1 MAQKPPQPEERPM
14 KINLA
19 TCTRRTLL
27 ALAAATALT
36 LPAAIT
42 AQAQDVVFLSTQ
54 LRPIEEAQKVRDVL
68 LKGGPK
74 TNFITEEP
82 AKLNVRIEAEMK
94 AGARSFSVIGALH
107 GEISG
112 LPADSLDTVDD
123 IMAKMRAT
131 GMPDAIASLGKLGGE
146 KQVYIPWMQA
156 TYIMAANKQALKHL
170 PQGADINALTYDQLN
185 TWAENVRKATG
196 ERKLGFPAGPT
207 GLMARFFQGYLY
219 PSYTGGVVST
229 FKSAEAEQMWGAF
242 KAMWANVNPS
252 STSYNFMQEPLATGE
267 VWIAFDHIARL
278 KDALA
283 AKPDDFVTFPAPSA
297 GKGRGFMPVIAG
309 FAVPKGGPNRAGAE
323 VLIAHMLKPEIQL
336 AHAREVGFFPVVKA
350 DLPADMPAGTKL
362 LASAVAAQAASKDAL
377 VSLLPIGLG
386 GKGGEFNK
394 VYNDTFQR
402 IVIRGED
409 IKTVLAAQAVA
420 LKAIIDET
428 KAPCWAPDK
437 ASTGPCPV
445 N

>member
-1 MAQKPPQPEERPM
+1 MTQ
-14 KINLA
+14 
-19 TCTRRTLL
+19 TRRTLL
-27 ALAAATALT
+27 ALAAATGLT
-36 LPAAIT
+36 LPLASA

-74 TNFITEEP
+74 TNFVVEEP
-82 AKLNVRIEAEMK
+82 AKLNVRVEAEQK
-94 AGARSFSVIGALH
+94 AGTRSFSVIGALH

-112 LPADSLDTVDD
+112 LPADSLDAVDD
-123 IMAKMRAT
+123 IMGKLKAA
-131 GMPDAIASLGKLGGE
+131 GMPDAIANLGKLGGGT
-146 KQVYIPWMQA
+146 QVYIPWMQA

-170 PQGADINALTYDQLN
+170 PSGADINALTYEQLGA
-185 TWAENVRKATG
+185 WAENVRKATG

-219 PSYTGGVVST
+219 PSHTGGVVST
-229 FKSAEAEQMWGAF
+229 FKSDDAEKMWASF
-242 KAMWANVNPS
+242 KALWANVNPA
-252 STSYNFMQEPLATGE
+252 STNYNFMQEPLASGE

-278 KDALA
+278 KDALS
-283 AKPDDFVTFPAPSA
+283 AKPDDFVTFPAPA
-297 GKGRGFMPVIAG
+297 GPKGRGFMPVIAG
-309 FAVPKGGPNRAGAE
+309 FAVPKGAPNRAGAE
-323 VLIAHMLKPEIQL
+323 ALIAHMLKPDIQL

-362 LASAVAAQAASKDAL
+362 LASAVSAQAASKDAL

-386 GKGGEFNK
+386 AKGGEFNK
-394 VYNDTFQR
+394 VYNDAFQR
-402 IVIRGED
+402 IVIRNED
-409 IKTVLAAQAVA
+409 IKTVLASQATA
-420 LKAIIDET
+420 LKAIMEET

>member
-1 MAQKPPQPEERPM
+1 M
-14 KINLA
+14 KK
-19 TCTRRTLL
+19 TML
-27 ALAAATALT
+27 ALAGLSMAAL
-36 LPAAIT
+36 LPAAP
-42 AQAQDVVFLSTQ
+42 AALAQDVVFLSTQ

-68 LKGGPK
+68 LKGGPR
-74 TNFITEEP
+74 TNFVTEEP
-82 AKLNVRIEAEMK
+82 ARLNVRVEAESR
-94 AGARSFSVIGALH
+94 AGTRSFSVIGALH
-107 GEISG
+107 GELAG
-112 LPADSLDTVDD
+112 LPAGALDDVGD
-123 IMAKMRAT
+123 IMAKLKDR
-131 GMPDAIASLGKLGGE
+131 GMPDAIANLGKLGGGT
-146 KQVYIPWMQA
+146 QAYIPWMQA

-170 PQGADINALTYDQLN
+170 PAGADINTLTYAQLAQ
-185 TWAENVRKATG
+185 WAANVRQATG

-229 FKSAEAEQMWGAF
+229 FKSPEAEAMWGEF
-242 KAMWANVNPS
+242 KALWANVNPA
-252 STSYNFMQEPLATGE
+252 STGYNFMQEPLASGA

-278 KDALA
+278 KDALS
-283 AKPDDFVTFPAPSA
+283 AKPDDFVTFPAPA
-297 GKGRGFMPVIAG
+297 GPKGRGFMPVIAG
-309 FAVPKGGPNRAGAE
+309 FSVPKGAPNRAGAE
-323 VLIAHMLKPEIQL
+323 ALIAHMTSPAVQL

-362 LASAVAAQAASKDAL
+362 LASAIAAQAGSKDAL

-386 GKGGEFNK
+386 AKGGEFNK

-409 IKTVLAAQAVA
+409 IKAVLAAQAAA
-420 LKAIIDET
+420 LSAIMTET

-437 ASTGPCPV
+437 ASGDRPCPV

>member
-1 MAQKPPQPEERPM
+1 MNR
-14 KINLA
+14 N
-19 TCTRRTLL
+19 RRTII

-36 LPAAIT
+36 LPFAGG

-74 TNFITEEP
+74 TNFIVEEP
-82 AKLNVRIEAEMK
+82 AKLNVRVDAEQK

-112 LPADSLDTVDD
+112 LPPEALDNVGD
-123 IMAKMRAT
+123 IMAKLKDR
-131 GMPDAIASLGKLGGE
+131 GMPDAIADLGKLGGST
-146 KQVYIPWMQA
+146 QVYVPWMQA

-170 PQGADINALTYDQLN
+170 PAGADVNTLTYEQLAA
-185 TWAENVRKATG
+185 WAENVRKATG

-242 KAMWANVNPS
+242 KALWANVNPA
-252 STSYNFMQEPLATGE
+252 STGYNFMQEPLASGE

-278 KDALA
+278 KDALN
-283 AKPDDFVTFPAPSA
+283 AKPDDFVTFPAPA
-297 GKGRGFMPVIAG
+297 GPKGRGFMPVIAG
-309 FAVPKGGPNRAGAE
+309 LAVPKGAPNRAGAE
-323 VLIAHMLKPEIQL
+323 ALISHMTSPAVQL

-350 DLPADMPAGTKL
+350 DLPADMPPGTKL
-362 LASAVAAQAASKDAL
+362 LASAVSAQASSKDAL
-377 VSLLPIGLG
+377 VSLLPMGLG
-386 GKGGEFNK
+386 AKGGEFNK
-394 VYNDTFQR
+394 VYNDAFQR

-409 IKTVLAAQAVA
+409 IKTVLGAQATA
-420 LKAIIDET
+420 LKAIMDET

-437 ASTGPCPV
+437 ASAGPCPV

>member
-1 MAQKPPQPEERPM
+1 MS
-14 KINLA
+14 I
-19 TCTRRTLL
+19 TRR
-27 ALAAATALT
+27 ALMALTAATALVMPLAT
-36 LPAAIT
+36 QAT
-42 AQAQDVVFLSTQ
+42 AQQDVVFLSTQ
-54 LRPIEEAQKVRDVL
+54 LRPIEEAQKVRDIL

-74 TNFITEEP
+74 TNFIVEDP
-82 AKLNVRIEAEMK
+82 ARLNVRVEAEMNSATK
-94 AGARSFSVIGALH
+94 SFSVIGALH

-112 LPADSLDTVDD
+112 LPAGSIEPVDD
-123 IMAKMRAT
+123 IIAKLKDR
-131 GMPDAIASLGKLGGE
+131 GMPDAIANLGKLGGD
-146 KQVYIPWMQA
+146 KQMYVPWMQA
-156 TYIMAANKQALKHL
+156 TYIMAANKQALRHL
-170 PQGADINALTYDQLN
+170 PAGADINALTYDQLAV
-185 TWAENVRKATG
+185 WAENVRKATG

-229 FKSAEAEQMWGAF
+229 FKSEDAEKMWGSF
-242 KAMWANVNPS
+242 KALWVNVNPA
-252 STSYNFMQEPLATGE
+252 STSYNFMQEPLASGE

-309 FAVPKGGPNRAGAE
+309 FAVPKGAPNRAGADA
-323 VLIAHMLKPEIQL
+323 LITHMTSTAVQL
-336 AHAREVGFFPVVKA
+336 NHAREVGFFPVVKA

-377 VSLLPIGLG
+377 VSLLPVGLG
-386 GKGGEFNK
+386 AKGGEFNK

-402 IVIRGED
+402 IVIRNED
-409 IKTVLAAQAVA
+409 IKTVLASQAEA
-420 LKAIIDET
+420 LKAIMAET

>member
-1 MAQKPPQPEERPM
+1 MTNDLM
-14 KINLA
+14 TL
-19 TCTRRTLL
+19 TRRSMM

-36 LPAAIT
+36 LPLAAA

-68 LKGGPK
+68 LKGAPR
-74 TNFITEEP
+74 TNFIVEEP
-82 AKLNVRIEAEMK
+82 ARLNVRVDAEQK
-94 AGARSFSVIGALH
+94 AGTRSFSVIGALH

-112 LPADSLDTVDD
+112 LPADALDNVGD
-123 IMAKMRAT
+123 IMGKLADR
-131 GMPDAIASLGKLGGE
+131 GMPAAIADLGKLGGTT
-146 KQVYIPWMQA
+146 QVYVPWMQA
-156 TYIMAANKQALKHL
+156 TYVMAANKQALKHL
-170 PQGADINALTYDQLN
+170 PAGADINALTYEQLAA
-185 TWAENVRKATG
+185 WGENIRKATG

-219 PSYTGGVVST
+219 PSFTGGVVST
-229 FKSAEAEQMWGAF
+229 FKSEDAEKMWGTF

-267 VWIAFDHIARL
+267 VWVAFDHIARL

-283 AKPDDFVTFPAPSA
+283 AKPDDFVTFPAPA
-297 GKGRGFMPVIAG
+297 GPKGRGFMPVIAG
-309 FAVPKGGPNRAGAE
+309 LAVPKGAPNRAGAE
-323 VLIAHMLKPEIQL
+323 ALISHLLKPEIQL

-362 LASAVAAQAASKDAL
+362 LASAVSAQAASKDAL

-386 GKGGEFNK
+386 AKGGEFNK

-402 IVIRGED
+402 IVIRNED
-409 IKTVLAAQAVA
+409 IKTVLASQATA
-420 LKAIIDET
+420 LKAIMDET

-437 ASTGPCPV
+437 ASTGPCPI